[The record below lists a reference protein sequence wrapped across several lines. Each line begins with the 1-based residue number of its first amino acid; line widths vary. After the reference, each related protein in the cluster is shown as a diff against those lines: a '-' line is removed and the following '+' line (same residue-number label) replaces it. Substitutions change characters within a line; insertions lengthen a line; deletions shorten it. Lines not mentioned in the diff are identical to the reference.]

1 MVDLANLAELLPD
14 LRGKLRQNVALSDLT
29 WFRVGGA
36 AAYLFTPADKDD
48 LAYFLQNCP
57 EEVPLYVLGAG
68 SNSLVR
74 DGGFAGVVIKLG
86 KAFAE
91 MTVNDATRLTVGAA
105 ALDKQ
110 VAQFAAKNE
119 LAGLAFYVGI
129 PGSIGGALRMNAGAY
144 GGETAD
150 CFVQAEALDRNG
162 RLHILTK
169 QDMGFAY
176 RHCDVPEDFIFIS
189 ATYQLQAGA
198 REAIE
203 QQMQD
208 IVVSREDSQPIR
220 ARTGGSTFRNPGG
233 TNPDGPK
240 AWKLIEAA
248 GCRGMRIGDAQIS
261 EKHCN
266 FLINHGGAAARDLEA
281 LGEQVRQRVQETAGI
296 ELHWEIKRIGQAQ
309 KAAHESEGVS

>member
-29 WFRVGGA
+29 WVRVGGA

-110 VAQFAAKNE
+110 VAHLPRKT
-119 LAGLAFYVGI
+119 
-129 PGSIGGALRMNAGAY
+129 S
-144 GGETAD
+144 
-150 CFVQAEALDRNG
+150 
-162 RLHILTK
+162 
-169 QDMGFAY
+169 
-176 RHCDVPEDFIFIS
+176 
-189 ATYQLQAGA
+189 LQAW
-198 REAIE
+198 RF
-203 QQMQD
+203 M
-208 IVVSREDSQPIR
+208 
-220 ARTGGSTFRNPGG
+220 
-233 TNPDGPK
+233 
-240 AWKLIEAA
+240 
-248 GCRGMRIGDAQIS
+248 S
-261 EKHCN
+261 E
-266 FLINHGGAAARDLEA
+266 F
-281 LGEQVRQRVQETAGI
+281 QVQ
-296 ELHWEIKRIGQAQ
+296 L
-309 KAAHESEGVS
+309 AAHYA